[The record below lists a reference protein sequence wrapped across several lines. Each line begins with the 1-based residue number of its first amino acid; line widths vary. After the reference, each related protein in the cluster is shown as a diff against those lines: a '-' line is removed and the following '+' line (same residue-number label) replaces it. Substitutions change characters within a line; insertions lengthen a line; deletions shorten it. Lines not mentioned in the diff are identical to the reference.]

1 MKLDVRFNLPFP
13 VSTAHRRGSTL
24 VIVVALLGL
33 LAFMGMVFYSFAAQ
47 ERAASENFSDAAK
60 FAVDEPSNVFDHML
74 RQVIVGPANTP
85 SERASILASST
96 NRHSL
101 VRNLVGY
108 DIHPH
113 TGDPIEVE
121 VNANGI
127 PFVPR
132 PRLAVDSDGDGV
144 GNIIDRDND
153 GNPDP
158 ADWLEF
164 VDSPSARVHV
174 GYRERGL
181 EGNQPPFVAPPAPD
195 VDYTYPDINNLF
207 LAYRGTAIRDNRDT
221 NGNTPPGK
229 STFEEVKVII
239 PSFFRPQYM
248 KSVANNGP
256 GGSSVPTDVNWI
268 AAWDG
273 QNANRG
279 NVPYPA
285 RGFRPHPRHIAGR
298 LENGNIVFRYV
309 ADDEAGA
316 LGLKGGFPFHPE
328 QDANNVNNNPTQLGE
343 MGLWTGSHPEV
354 YELDVDNDGDGI
366 NEGIWMDLAY
376 PIQEASDGTE
386 YAVLHSVT
394 IYDLDS
400 LLDLNVHGNLAGL
413 NRLANLSAGV
423 PIGVRNG
430 QMHDQ
435 FISRSNLGL
444 GPYEVNPLWALRRTA
459 AYSLL
464 NTSAYDKI
472 ATQFNNHFGHLPAT
486 DVEQANLE
494 WIWLLAGRADYKAST
509 TQLENIFAGR
519 WGEAE
524 RVFNTFKPG
533 GTFNFADLPRPGR
546 SGQAQLSGSS
556 GIRFGGTLTGNGRNG
571 FDDNQDR
578 MEGEALASE
587 KRFRPFG
594 HPNDYSGAGRTTL
607 GLPADYDTTSLQ
619 FTSIQNSPRNAIL
632 HRGPNSS
639 PARWLRYQGYSVNR
653 AMDLS
658 VNRYAFGENG
668 AYEEGVGANN
678 DDLVA
683 DPFYDALFEDPME
696 TVFDQDFAQRQFDQI
711 FGPQD
716 LLSLQMSSADIGKAV
731 QKPGQ
736 RVNELAPFAFE
747 VQTGN
752 DVRERF
758 TTLSNSL
765 RRFALRHDLGA
776 DMVMHPNSQNRDG
789 NGNIIDDDGPRAWEF
804 TANVDDD
811 TYFEFPPA
819 FGSVPTGPYDPADLS
834 GKPYTRHDPFRPQ
847 VRRMLTVEAGEQR
860 QLSGQLPLSVNH
872 LLDVERTNE
881 TPDPQNQPGLFL
893 RYMRRAGLRFR
904 TFTEHPSAKAEGDD
918 VLDLTSVPKY
928 DPAVRI
934 PFPPVTVA
942 DREFW
947 ARRDRQQLARDIYVL
962 LYTTGGCQRDPVNAM
977 KVRDYRHTNNP
988 LDPPGS
994 ANGLYSHQQLREMA
1008 QFAVNLVDAM
1018 DPDDVITKFEYDKN
1032 LGLDVGSTTRGGW
1045 TLDDDPY
1052 TIDPSETPLA
1062 ETHNDFAVV
1071 TDRGRH
1077 REDGFTRGVVYGV
1090 ESQQLAISEVLAVG
1104 LDPQPG
1110 AMDHASTLY
1119 DDSAGRRHLFIELQ
1133 NMQPLPAD
1141 LATEKAIDMN
1151 SATWRIVRYDRTDLN
1166 DPLGGVGN
1174 ANRPFRALAF
1184 LGNSPVS
1191 QQVVPGQRYT
1201 IASAA
1206 DNTIVSSDLFVDYDM
1221 DGTYD
1226 VIAPNV
1232 NGAAPPG
1239 PNTNPNDA
1247 NAPELKP
1254 RTNLDLIHPDHAGGW
1269 YMVDENGTQIGT
1281 AGAFIDQLK
1290 DYAGNDPQVDLHGGD
1305 FRALG
1310 RPGFDLVLQRRANT
1324 NLPSLNHGLVPGE
1337 DPNPWV
1343 DVDVFRVQFLDLA
1356 FQMTDQAPEVQ
1367 NHLNNLTSDERR
1379 EPLDDATRARF
1390 GGNPADF
1397 RFNTLT
1403 AGNNSTGS
1411 GFNRW
1416 QAHFD
1421 RDFANLG
1428 ELLSVPLVG
1437 PGKLTSTIGRINSSP
1452 TLQALPPGASAF
1464 EPEALVAAAAK
1475 FLRPDF
1481 PNDNNQSDLVNRA
1494 RDNRWYRLFQF
1505 LEVPSRV
1512 HRMLG
1517 NYVSLSRVPGK
1528 VNLNTIRH
1536 WEVYAGL
1543 VDNPTVMDRMPKPD
1557 VPNGINVA
1565 GRITLDRT
1573 RDENNNFPSSPRD
1586 RWIEYLRER
1595 DGDYVNGY
1603 DPQAG
1608 QPRRMLVPGM
1618 PRSNPFHSPGYRGPS
1633 YEATRKDDAF
1643 ETTMFRTLT
1652 PDRVDTGGNSAETNR
1667 NWLELGNANQHTTP
1681 DGTALM
1687 HQHQIL
1693 AKMLGNTTTVSNTF
1707 VVFASAAYFEAVE
1720 HKVNNVGTGL
1730 YRIGSRIDI
1739 DTADGKSK
1747 TNPGWQQRSVFIIDR
1762 TDAFKAFDP
1771 GSGDFDWQRLVKARL
1786 EIE

>member
-1 MKLDVRFNLPFP
+1 MKLNICLSPP
-13 VSTAHRRGSTL
+13 AHSATSHRRGSTL

-74 RQVIVGPANTP
+74 RQIIVGPANTP

-101 VRNLVGY
+101 IRNLVGN
-108 DIHPH
+108 DVHPH

-127 PFVPR
+127 PFIPQ
-132 PRLAVDSDGDGV
+132 PRLAVDTDGDGI
-144 GNIIDRDND
+144 GDIIDRDND

-164 VDSPSARVHV
+164 VDSPSARVHA
-174 GYRERGL
+174 GFRERGL

-229 STFEEVKVII
+229 STFEEVRVII

-248 KSVANNGP
+248 KSILNNGP
-256 GGSSVPTDVNWI
+256 NGSSVPTDVNWI
-268 AAWDG
+268 SSWDG

-279 NVPYPA
+279 NVLWAA

-298 LENGNIVFRYV
+298 LENGTIVFRYV

-316 LGLKGGFPFHPE
+316 LQLQGGFPFHPG
-328 QDANNVNNNPTQLGE
+328 QDANNANNNPTQLGE
-343 MGLWTGSHPEV
+343 MGLWTGSHPDV

-366 NEGIWMDLAY
+366 KEGIWMDLAY
-376 PIQEASDGTE
+376 PIQETSDGKE

-413 NRLANLSAGV
+413 GRLANLSSGL

-430 QMHDQ
+430 EMHDQ

-444 GPYEVNPLWALRRTA
+444 GPCEINPLWALRRTSA
-459 AYSLL
+459 FASL

-472 ATQFNNHFGHLPAT
+472 ATQFTNHFGHLPAT

-494 WIWLLAGRADYKAST
+494 WIWLLTGRADYKAST
-509 TQLENIFAGR
+509 TQMENIFAGR

-533 GTFNFADLPRPGR
+533 GSFNFADLPRPGR

-556 GIRFGGTLTGNGRNG
+556 GIRFGGALTTAGRNG

-578 MEGEALASE
+578 MEGESLASE

-594 HPNDYSGAGRTTL
+594 HPSDYSGAGRTTL
-607 GLPADYDTTSLQ
+607 GMHTAYNTNSLQ
-619 FTSIQNSPRNAIL
+619 FANIQNSPRNALL

-653 AMDLS
+653 AMDLT
-658 VNRYAFGENG
+658 VNRYAFGEDG
-668 AYEEGVGANN
+668 QYTEGVGATN
-678 DDLVA
+678 DDLVT

-696 TVFDQDFAQRQFDQI
+696 TVFDQDYAQRQFDQI

-716 LLSLQMSSADIGKAV
+716 LLSLQMSAADLSKAV
-731 QKPGQ
+731 QKPGR

-758 TTLSNSL
+758 TTLSSSL
-765 RRFALRHDLGA
+765 RRFALRHDLGP
-776 DMVMHPNSQNRDG
+776 DLHRGPNPNNLDS
-789 NGNIIDDDGPRAWEF
+789 NGNQIDDDGPRAWEF
-804 TANVDDD
+804 TANVDNDA
-811 TYFEFPPA
+811 YPEFPPA
-819 FGSVPTGPYDPADLS
+819 FGNTAMNGQ
-834 GKPYTRHDPFRPQ
+834 PYTPTDPFRPQ

-860 QLSGQLPLSVNH
+860 DLTGQLPLSVNH
-872 LLDVERTNE
+872 LLDVERTPE
-881 TPDPQNQPGLFL
+881 TPDPINQPAQFL

-904 TFTEHPSAKAEGDD
+904 TLTEHPSAAAEGDD

-928 DPAVRI
+928 DPAVKI
-934 PFPPVTVA
+934 PFPPLTVS

-962 LYTTGGCQRDPVNAM
+962 LYTIGGAQRDLANAM
-977 KVRDYRHTNNP
+977 KVADYRGTNDP
-988 LDPPGS
+988 LAAPGS
-994 ANGLYSHQQLREMA
+994 ANALYSHQQLREMA

-1032 LGLDVGSTTRGGW
+1032 LGPHSATDGGW
-1045 TLDDDPY
+1045 NLDDDPY
-1052 TIDPSETPLA
+1052 TMDSNTPTPETDSNF
-1062 ETHNDFAVV
+1062 HII
-1071 TDRGRH
+1071 TDRGRC
-1077 REDGFTRGVVYGV
+1077 REDNNARGVVYGV
-1090 ESQQLAISEVLAVG
+1090 ESQQLSISEVLAVTT
-1104 LDPQPG
+1104 P
-1110 AMDHASTLY
+1110 ANSYNHAATPY
-1119 DDSAGRRHLFIELQ
+1119 ADSDRKHLFIELQ
-1133 NMQPLPAD
+1133 NLHPQPVD
-1141 LATEKAIDMN
+1141 MTTDKAIDMN
-1151 SATWRIVRYDRTDLN
+1151 SSTWRIVRYDRTDLN
-1166 DPLGGVGN
+1166 DPIGGLAN

-1191 QQVVPGQRYT
+1191 HLIDPGQRYT
-1201 IASAA
+1201 IASAS
-1206 DNTIVSSDLFVDYDM
+1206 DNTIVSSDLFIDYDL
-1221 DGTYD
+1221 DNTFN
-1226 VIAPNV
+1226 VIAPDV
-1232 NGAAPPG
+1232 NAPAAPGPG
-1239 PNTNPNDA
+1239 TNFNDP

-1254 RTNLDLIHPDHAGGW
+1254 RTRLDLIHPDHANGW
-1269 YMVDENGTQIGT
+1269 YMVDEAGNPIGT
-1281 AGAFIDQLK
+1281 AGAFLEDLK

-1305 FRALG
+1305 FSALG

-1324 NLPSLNHGLVPGE
+1324 DMPSLNHGLIPGE

-1343 DVDVFRVQFLDLA
+1343 DVDVFRVQFLELT
-1356 FQMTDQAPEVQ
+1356 FTDTDTTPADVQ
-1367 NHLNNLTSDERR
+1367 NRINNLTSDERR
-1379 EPLDDATRARF
+1379 EPIDDATRARF
-1390 GGNPADF
+1390 GGNPPNF
-1397 RFNTLT
+1397 RFNTI
-1403 AGNNSTGS
+1403 AIGNSTTGS
-1411 GFNRW
+1411 GFNFW

-1428 ELLSVPLVG
+1428 ELLSLPLVG

-1452 TLQALPPGASAF
+1452 TIQAQPPGSAGP

-1475 FLRPDF
+1475 ILRPDF
-1481 PNDNNQSDLVNRA
+1481 PNDNGQTDFVNRA
-1494 RDNRWYRLFQF
+1494 RDNRWYRLLQF

-1517 NYVSLSRVPGK
+1517 NYVALSRVPGK

-1543 VDNPTVMDRMPKPD
+1543 VDNPTVLDRMPKPD
-1557 VPNGINVA
+1557 VANGVNVA
-1565 GRITLDRT
+1565 GRVTLDRT
-1573 RDENNNFPSSPRD
+1573 LDENNNFPSSPRD
-1586 RWIEYLRER
+1586 RWMEYLRER
-1595 DGDYVNGY
+1595 DGDYVNGF
-1603 DPQAG
+1603 DPSVG
-1608 QPRRMLVPGM
+1608 QQRRMLVPGM
-1618 PRSNPFHSPGYRGPS
+1618 PRSNPFHSLGYRGPA
-1633 YEATRKDDAF
+1633 YERTRQDEAF
-1643 ETTMFRTLT
+1643 ETTLLRTLA
-1652 PDRVDTGGNSAETNR
+1652 PDRVDTGGNAAETNR

-1693 AKMLGNTTTVSNTF
+1693 AKMIGNTTTVSNTF
-1707 VVFASAAYFEAVE
+1707 VVFASAAYFEAAE

-1739 DTADGKSK
+1739 DTADGNSK
-1747 TNPGWQQRSVFIIDR
+1747 TNPGWEQRSVFIIDR

>member
-1 MKLDVRFNLPFP
+1 MKLDNRNIASFP
-13 VSTAHRRGSTL
+13 AAGGNRHGSTL

-60 FAVDEPSNVFDHML
+60 FAVDEPSDVFDHML
-74 RQVIVGPANTP
+74 RQVIVGPSDSPT
-85 SERASILASST
+85 ERTSILRSST
-96 NRHSL
+96 RRHSL
-101 VRNLVGY
+101 VTNLVGY

-113 TGDPIEVE
+113 TGEPIEVD
-121 VNANGI
+121 VNGAGV
-127 PFVPR
+127 PFVRPPR
-132 PRLAVDSDGDGV
+132 QAIDSDGDGQ
-144 GNIIDRDND
+144 GDMIDRDNN
-153 GNPDP
+153 GAPDP
-158 ADWLEF
+158 YDWLDF
-164 VDSPSARVHV
+164 VDSPAARVHV
-174 GYRERGL
+174 DYRERGL

-207 LAYRGTAIRDNRDT
+207 LAYRGTAIRDNRDL

-248 KSVANNGP
+248 KSTANNGP
-256 GGSSVPTDVNWI
+256 NGSSVPTDISWI
-268 AAWDG
+268 SSWTG

-279 NVPYPA
+279 NVPYAA
-285 RGFRPHPRHIAGR
+285 RSFRPHPRHIAGR
-298 LENGNIVFRYV
+298 LDDGTVVYRYV

-316 LGLKGGFPFHPE
+316 LGLVGGFPFHPKE
-328 QDANNVNNNPTQLGE
+328 QGNPAQLGE
-343 MGLWTGSHPEV
+343 LGIWTGSNPAV
-354 YELDVDNDGDGI
+354 YELDADNDGDGV
-366 NEGIWMDLAY
+366 NEGIWLDLAY
-376 PIQEASDGTE
+376 PIQETSDGQE

-400 LLDLNVHGNLAGL
+400 LLDLNVHGNLSGMH
-413 NRLANLSAGV
+413 RLANLRSAT
-423 PIGVRNG
+423 PARVRDG
-430 QMHDQ
+430 FMHDQ
-435 FISRSNLGL
+435 FISRSNLGMS
-444 GPYEVNPLWALRRTA
+444 PSEVNPLWALRRYGPIDSEA
-459 AYSLL
+459 SQ
-464 NTSAYDKI
+464 
-472 ATQFNNHFGHLPAT
+472 QFQHHFGRVPST
-486 DVEQANLE
+486 DVEQANME
-494 WIWLLAGRADYKAST
+494 WIWLLAGKVAKPSPPYDV
-509 TQLENIFAGR
+509 LAGR
-519 WGEAE
+519 WGEVE
-524 RVFNTFKPG
+524 RVFHTFKPD
-533 GTFNFADLPRPGR
+533 GTFTFADLPRPGR
-546 SGQAQLSGSS
+546 SGQSHLSGTS
-556 GIRFGGTLTGNGRNG
+556 GVRFGGTLTSAGRNG

-578 MEGEALASE
+578 MEGESIASE

-594 HPNDYSGAGRTTL
+594 HPTDYSGAGRTTL
-607 GLPADYDTTSLQ
+607 GIHDVYNTNTLQ
-619 FTSIQNSPRNAIL
+619 FDNIQGSPRDAIL
-632 HRGPNSS
+632 HRGPNST
-639 PARWLRYQGYSVNR
+639 PARWLRYSGYSVNR
-653 AMDLS
+653 GMDTTLK
-658 VNRYAFGENG
+658 RYAFGENG
-668 AYEEGVGANN
+668 SYEEGAAPN
-678 DDLVA
+678 DDLIV

-696 TVFDQDFAQRQFDQI
+696 TVFDQEYAQRQFDQI
-711 FGPQD
+711 FGAQD
-716 LLSLQMSSADIGKAV
+716 LFSLQVAFNDLKNAKQEHSARLSNLASSAFREYPDETF
-731 QKPGQ
+731 PEN
-736 RVNELAPFAFE
+736 NEI
-747 VQTGN
+747 
-752 DVRERF
+752 RERF
-758 TTLSNSL
+758 STLSNSL

-776 DMVMHPNSQNRDG
+776 DLVMHPNDKNRDG

-804 TANVDDD
+804 TANIDNDA
-811 TYFEFPPA
+811 YPEFPPA
-819 FGSVPTGPYDPADLS
+819 FGNDPAN
-834 GKPYTRHDPFRPQ
+834 GKPYTPTDPFRPQ

-860 QLSGQLPLSVNH
+860 DLSGQLPLSINH

-881 TPDPQNQPGLFL
+881 TPDPTTQPAQFL

-904 TFTEHPSAKAEGDD
+904 TLTEHPSARAEGDD
-918 VLDLTSVPKY
+918 VLDLTSVPNY
-928 DPAVRI
+928 DPAARI
-934 PFPPVTVA
+934 PFPPQTVA

-962 LYTTGGCQRDPVNAM
+962 LYTVGGAQRDAANAM
-977 KVRDYRHTNNP
+977 KIADYRRPNDP
-988 LDPPGS
+988 LATPGTPT
-994 ANGLYSHQQLREMA
+994 ALYSHQQLREMA

-1032 LGLDVGSTTRGGW
+1032 LGADLNDPTRGGW
-1045 TLDDDPY
+1045 NLDDDPY
-1052 TIDPSETPLA
+1052 TIDPNETPLP
-1062 ETHNDFAVV
+1062 ETDNDFAVV

-1077 REDGFTRGVVYGV
+1077 REDGFNRGVVYGV

-1397 RFNTLT
+1397 RFNSLT

-1452 TLQALPPGASAF
+1452 TLQALPPGATAF

-1481 PNDNNQSDLVNRA
+1481 PNDTNQSDLVNRA

-1517 NYVSLSRVPGK
+1517 NYVSLSRIPGK

-1573 RDENNNFPSSPRD
+1573 RDENNSFPSSPRD